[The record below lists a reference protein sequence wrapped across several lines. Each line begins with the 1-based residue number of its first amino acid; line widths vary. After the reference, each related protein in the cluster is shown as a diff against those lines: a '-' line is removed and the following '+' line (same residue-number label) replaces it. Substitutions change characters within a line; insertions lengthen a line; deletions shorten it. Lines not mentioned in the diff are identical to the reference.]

1 MKSKIVTVFCL
12 VLIIFLYKRYDIG
25 QYLTLEGLKENREW
39 LLTFYQSNKL
49 GTILAFLLVYII
61 TMALAIPAAPIMTLG
76 AGLVFGPWLGAFLVN
91 MGDTLGAILGFIA
104 ARFLIRDW
112 LENKFQSSIAAFNK
126 KIEKNAGKYILFVRM
141 VPIMPFFMVNILSGL
156 TQISLRTFAFATL
169 FGSLPIT
176 FVFVG
181 AGSRLAT
188 INSVEEIATPGT
200 MGILLALGIA
210 VLAPGLY
217 NTWKQKKSKSEPEL
231 TIP

>member
-1 MKSKIVTVFCL
+1 MKNKIVTVLSL
-12 VLIIFLYKRYDIG
+12 VVIIFLYNHYDIG
-25 QYLTLEGLKENREW
+25 QYLTLESLKENREW
-39 LLTFYQSNKL
+39 ILTFYKSNKL
-49 GTILAFLLVYII
+49 GTIFVFLLIYII

-76 AGLVFGPWLGAFLVN
+76 AGLVFGPWLGTFLVN
-91 MGDTLGAILGFIA
+91 MGDTLGAILGLIA

-126 KIEKNAGKYILFVRM
+126 KIEKDAGKYILFVRM

-156 TQISLRTFAFATL
+156 TQISLRTFALATL

-176 FVFVG
+176 FIFVG

-200 MGILLALGIA
+200 MGILLALGLA

-217 NTWKQKKSKSEPEL
+217 NSWKQKKSKNQLEP
-231 TIP
+231 TAP